1 MSDLRER
8 GFDMRRDL
16 PGLLATVGRA
26 YASADP
32 HAFLHPG
39 GLQWL
44 LRRLGRRETFA
55 VLRWMDGDAVAG
67 FGVDD
72 GGYVMIQ
79 AAGPSLDQH
88 LALLDQAEA
97 RARQNGQAAI
107 EVSAW
112 DHDRDLLATLALR
125 GYEMSGMYGHELVCE
140 LEGAPPA
147 PSLPAGFSMRWLEP
161 QLDDAYVALH
171 RAAWSTRAPSDYDAR
186 MHASVTSMP
195 DFDRQLVPIIAAPD
209 GTLAAYCIAW
219 FDPRT
224 QTVEIEPLGT
234 HPEYRRLGLGRAIV
248 EEVKRRIAARRARS
262 VMVWGGHNYEVAIHM
277 YESAGLRSRRVLRDY
292 KRRLSDA
299 P

>member
-1 MSDLRER
+1 MSDLTER
-8 GFDMRRDL
+8 GFDLQRDL
-16 PGLLATVGRA
+16 PELLAMVSRA
-26 YASADP
+26 RATSDP

-55 VLRWMDGDAVAG
+55 MLRWMDGDAIAG
-67 FGVDD
+67 FGIDD
-72 GGYVMIQ
+72 DGYVMIQ
-79 AAGPSLDQH
+79 TASASLDQH
-88 LALLDQAEA
+88 LALLDAAEA
-97 RARQNGQAAI
+97 HARQSGHAAI

-112 DHDRDLLATLALR
+112 DHDRELLAHLALR
-125 GYEMSGMYGHELVCE
+125 GYEMSGMYGHELVCDLVDE
-140 LEGAPPA
+140 PSAPR
-147 PSLPAGFSMRWLEP
+147 LPAGFSMRWLEP
-161 QLDDAYVALH
+161 ELDNAYVELH
-171 RAAWSTRAPSDYDAR
+171 RAAWSTRAPSDYDGR

-195 DFDRQLVPIIAAPD
+195 DFERELVPIIAAPD

-224 QTVEIEPLGT
+224 RTVEIEPLGT

-248 EEVKRRIAARRARS
+248 EEVKRRSAARGARS
-262 VMVWGGHNYEVAIHM
+262 VMVWGGHDNDVAIHM

-292 KRRLSDA
+292 ERTLSDT

>member
-1 MSDLRER
+1 MSDLTER
-8 GFDMRRDL
+8 GFDMQRDL
-16 PGLLATVGRA
+16 PELLALVGRA
-26 YASADP
+26 RATADP

-44 LRRLGRRETFA
+44 LRRLGRRQTFA
-55 VLRWMDGDAVAG
+55 VLRWTDGDAVAG

-79 AAGPSLDQH
+79 AASPSIDQH
-88 LALLDQAEA
+88 MALLDRAEA
-97 RARQNGQAAI
+97 HARESGHAAI

-112 DHDRDLLATLALR
+112 DHDREQLAHLALR

-140 LEGAPPA
+140 LVGTPPA
-147 PSLPAGFSMRWLEP
+147 PNLPAGFSMRWLEP
-161 QLDDAYVALH
+161 KLDDAYVALH

-186 MHASVTSMP
+186 MHESVTSMP
-195 DFDRQLVPIIAAPD
+195 DFQRELVPIIAAPD
-209 GTLAAYCIAW
+209 GTLAAYGIGW
-219 FDPRT
+219 FDSRT

-248 EEVKRRIAARRARS
+248 EEVKGRSAARGARS
-262 VMVWGGHNYEVAIHM
+262 VMVWGGHNNEVAMHM
-277 YESAGLRSRRVLRDY
+277 YESAGLRSRRVVRDY
-292 KRRLSDA
+292 KRTFADV

>member
-8 GFDMRRDL
+8 GFDMQRDL
-16 PGLLATVGRA
+16 PELLAMVGRA
-26 YASADP
+26 RANSYP

-55 VLRWMDGDAVAG
+55 VLRWMHGDVVAG

-79 AAGPSLDQH
+79 GAGPSLDQH
-88 LALLDQAEA
+88 LALLDRAEA
-97 RARQNGQAAI
+97 RAMQSGQAAM

-112 DHDRDLLATLALR
+112 DHDRELLAALALR
-125 GYEMSGMYGHELVCE
+125 GYELSGPYGHELVCE
-140 LEGAPPA
+140 LIDEPMA
-147 PSLPAGFSMRWLEP
+147 SRLPAGFSMRWLEP
-161 QLDDAYVALH
+161 ELDAAYVALH

-195 DFDRQLVPIIAAPD
+195 DFERKLVPIIAAPD

-234 HPEYRRLGLGRAIV
+234 HPDYRRLGLGRAIV
-248 EEVKRRIAARRARS
+248 EEVKRRSAAHGARS
-262 VMVWGGHNYEVAIHM
+262 VMVYGGHNNDVAIHM
-277 YESAGLRSRRVLRDY
+277 YESAGLRSRGVLHDY
-292 KRRLSDA
+292 KRTFADA
-299 P
+299 R